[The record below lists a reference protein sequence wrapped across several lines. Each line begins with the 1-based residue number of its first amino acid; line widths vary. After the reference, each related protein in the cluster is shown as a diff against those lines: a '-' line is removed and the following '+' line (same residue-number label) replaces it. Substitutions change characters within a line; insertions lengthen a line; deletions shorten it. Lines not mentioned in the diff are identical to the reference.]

1 MDIDVSKLSSQS
13 NVKTD
18 RLYVTVFLTNSLQD
32 SGFRGFVKSITSSD
46 SSGPFDVLPNHENF
60 VTNFSKKLEIVP
72 EAGERIVFQN
82 KTGVMEVGNNV
93 VRIFLE
99 N

>member
-13 NVKTD
+13 NIKTD
-18 RLYVTVFLTNSLQD
+18 RIYVTVFLTNSLQEQ
-32 SGFRGFVKSITSSD
+32 GFRGFAKSITSAD
-46 SSGPFDVLPNHENF
+46 TNGPFDVLPNHENF
-60 VTNFSKKLEIVP
+60 VTNFSKKLEITP
-72 EAGERIVFQN
+72 LEGDKIAFN
-82 KTGVMEVGNNV
+82 DKKGVMEVGNNV